1 MSAVQRMLDGLN
13 QAATKNE
20 NRDQLLA
27 NAEEMGVAL
36 SRAKA
41 DKVANAYKRGRL
53 DEMDPELMRVIG
65 YSDPTGE
72 TAVNNYMREQA
83 RGKELAHV

>member
-27 NAEEMGVAL
+27 NAEEMGVTL
-36 SRAKA
+36 SRSRA
-41 DKVANAYKRGRL
+41 DRLAQRYKQSRL
-53 DEMDPELMRVIG
+53 DHLVPELQRVIA
-65 YSDPTGE
+65 YQDPTGE
-72 TAVNNYMREQA
+72 TAVR
-83 RGKELAHV
+83 RVLAAA

>member
-1 MSAVQRMLDGLN
+1 MSDMCAMLAGLDR
-13 QAATKNE
+13 AATKNE

-65 YSDPTGE
+65 YSDITGE
-72 TAVNNYMREQA
+72 TAVRRAMA
-83 RGKELAHV
+83 ACAA